1 MFLKESKFR
10 TNLIMILKEFLA
22 RDIANRIEQ
31 KYNTSSFDDEY
42 FELSKSISHKLN
54 ALSSENFQDSDSSG
68 DTTTQEDFILDL
80 YDILLYEK
88 GLSQPTIFNFISN
101 FLYYLNK
108 FKLPVNF
115 KIIQYNYFD
124 AESQKYKTEVI
135 DIPKGVGVSLYLQYI
150 VARYQNKDK
159 LLTNPITKR
168 IYGIC
173 SNDIVLDYYD
183 DKELIDNIISYFEK
197 VKDLIM
203 SDKSDGHP
211 TEKFFESV
219 GSSSSLADNSF
230 SAYFYNRKNGLIDIG
245 SASSE
250 LRSRIKKFSGFVY
263 AGMKNCHHWWA
274 IDNNGSNLEKLGF
287 SEDDIEDIKEELGV
301 DDLLELAD
309 DRDFMAETGE
319 DFEYLMSRIYKR
331 GNLQIRVYSDLITVI
346 VKNLSKYGKSLVVD
360 FLASNSWIYDNT
372 PDKQISVYQ
381 ADDDSAY
388 NTENGK
394 YRELLKKLLES
405 KDKKLSPLTEFFE
418 FVQIC

>member
-1 MFLKESKFR
+1 MFLKESKFW

-54 ALSSENFQDSDSSG
+54 VLSSENFQDSDSSG

-88 GLSQPTIFNFISN
+88 ELSPPTIFNFISN

-115 KIIQYNYFD
+115 KVIQYNYFD

-211 TEKFFESV
+211 TE
-219 GSSSSLADNSF
+219 
-230 SAYFYNRKNGLIDIG
+230 
-245 SASSE
+245 
-250 LRSRIKKFSGFVY
+250 
-263 AGMKNCHHWWA
+263 
-274 IDNNGSNLEKLGF
+274 
-287 SEDDIEDIKEELGV
+287 
-301 DDLLELAD
+301 
-309 DRDFMAETGE
+309 
-319 DFEYLMSRIYKR
+319 
-331 GNLQIRVYSDLITVI
+331 
-346 VKNLSKYGKSLVVD
+346 
-360 FLASNSWIYDNT
+360 
-372 PDKQISVYQ
+372 
-381 ADDDSAY
+381 
-388 NTENGK
+388 
-394 YRELLKKLLES
+394 
-405 KDKKLSPLTEFFE
+405 EFFE
-418 FVQIC
+418 AIFVF

>member
-1 MFLKESKFR
+1 M
-10 TNLIMILKEFLA
+10 
-22 RDIANRIEQ
+22 
-31 KYNTSSFDDEY
+31 
-42 FELSKSISHKLN
+42 
-54 ALSSENFQDSDSSG
+54 
-68 DTTTQEDFILDL
+68 
-80 YDILLYEK
+80 YDILLYDK
-88 GLSQPTIFNFISN
+88 GFKQSQIFNFISN

-115 KIIQYNYFD
+115 KVIQYNYFD

-219 GSSSSLADNSF
+219 GSSISLADNSF

-250 LRSRIKKFSGFVY
+250 LRNKIKKFSGFVY

-301 DDLLELAD
+301 EDLIELAD

-319 DFEYLMSRIYKR
+319 DFDYLMGRIYKR
-331 GNLQIRVYSDLITVI
+331 GNLQIRVYSDLITII

-405 KDKKLSPLTEFFE
+405 KDEKLLPLTEFFE
-418 FVQIC
+418 FIKIF